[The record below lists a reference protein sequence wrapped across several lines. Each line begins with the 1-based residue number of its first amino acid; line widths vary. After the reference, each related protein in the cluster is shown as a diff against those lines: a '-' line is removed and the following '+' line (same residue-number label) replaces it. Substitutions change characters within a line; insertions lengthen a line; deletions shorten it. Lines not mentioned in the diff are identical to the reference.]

1 MVFFFTDGG
10 FIFLNICLRIKLFK
24 NGLILKKKWGI
35 VYFTFLK

>member
-24 NGLILKKKWGI
+24 NGLILKKNGVLFI
-35 VYFTFLK
+35 LLF